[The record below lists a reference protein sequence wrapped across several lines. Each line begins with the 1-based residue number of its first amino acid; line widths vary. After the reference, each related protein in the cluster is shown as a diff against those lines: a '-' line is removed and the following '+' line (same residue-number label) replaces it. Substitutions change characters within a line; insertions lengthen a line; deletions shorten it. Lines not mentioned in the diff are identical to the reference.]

1 VPGLG
6 PIESEQMT
14 APVSEVA
21 ATRARHYSWAV
32 LALAVGGFA
41 IGTTEFQTMG
51 ILPEVARGVG
61 VSVPTAGHV
70 ISAYA
75 LGVVVGVPI
84 LSLFGAALPR
94 KGLLLALMGAYG
106 AFNLLSAVA
115 SSYGLLFV
123 ARFLDGL
130 PHGAYF
136 GVASLVAASLADP
149 RHRGRAVARVM
160 LGLSVANVI
169 GVPVSTWLGENA
181 GWRAPY
187 VVSAVLAA
195 ITVTMVWRFVPQMS
209 VVPGATARREA
220 RAFFTDKQV
229 WLTMVAGALGFGGL
243 FATYSYIAK
252 TVTTVAH
259 LAPDWTPVFVLGF
272 GLGMVVGTWLAGE
285 LARWSVLKTLVLFS
299 AASIGIMLIYWLAAP
314 VGWLLWPVVFVVT
327 LIGSVVATSMQVRL
341 MDVAGDAVTL
351 GAAMMHA
358 ALNLANA
365 LGAWIGAVVIDA
377 GYSYRAPALAGAGLA
392 VIGVVVLL
400 GSVSLHRRAVVA
412 ETAGLVG

>member
-1 VPGLG
+1 MTV
-6 PIESEQMT
+6 T
-14 APVSEVA
+14 APVSDPA
-21 ATRARHYSWAV
+21 TTRAPHFVWAV
-32 LALAVGGFA
+32 LALSVGGFA

-84 LSLFGAALPR
+84 LSFFGAALPR

-106 AFNLLSAVA
+106 AFNLLSALA

-136 GVASLVAASLADP
+136 GVASLVAADLADQ
-149 RHRGRAVARVM
+149 RHRGRAVAMVM

-169 GVPVSTWLGENA
+169 GVPASTWLGQHA

-187 VVSAVLAA
+187 VVSAGLAA
-195 ITVTMVWRFVPQMS
+195 LTATLIGRFVPH
-209 VVPGATARREA
+209 VPADTEATGRKEA
-220 RAFFTDKQV
+220 RSFFTNTQV
-229 WLTMVAGALGFGGL
+229 WLTMLAAAIGFGGL

-252 TVTTVAH
+252 TVTTVAG
-259 LAPDWTPVFVLGF
+259 LSQGWTPVFVLGF
-272 GLGMVVGTWLAGE
+272 GLGMVAGTPLAGE
-285 LARWSVLKTLVLFS
+285 LARWSVLRMLVIFS
-299 AASIGIMLIYWLAAP
+299 IASVAIMVLYWLVAP
-314 VGWLLWPVVFVVT
+314 VGWLLWPAVFLVT
-327 LIGSVVATSMQVRL
+327 AIGSVIALGMQIRL

-351 GAAMMHA
+351 GAAMTHA
-358 ALNLANA
+358 SLNVANA
-365 LGAWIGAVVIDA
+365 LGAWIGGAVIEA

-392 VIGVVVLL
+392 VAGLVVLFA
-400 GSVSLHRRAVVA
+400 SVRVHRRAVSVD
-412 ETAGLVG
+412 